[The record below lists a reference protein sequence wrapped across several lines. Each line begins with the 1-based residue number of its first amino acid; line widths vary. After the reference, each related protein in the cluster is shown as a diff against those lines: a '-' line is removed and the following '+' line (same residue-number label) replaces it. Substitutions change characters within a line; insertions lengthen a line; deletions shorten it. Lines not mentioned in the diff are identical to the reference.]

1 MYGFSLITIRDL
13 ERIEYQGS
21 FPGIQTNWISN
32 WYNTFSKVEDNIIG
46 YSKKPYIIT
55 VHEGTR
61 LVAIVPLLKLTRTYF
76 KFFKLDFLE
85 FLGQQW
91 SGLGY
96 DIIKLKSL
104 DDCFTKDLT
113 KWIRNNISYH
123 FLFLKYLPKS
133 TSFKQKYKLYRY
145 AGAPYIKASSFVD
158 YEDFSKNVYSR
169 KFREE
174 LRRTYRSISKNELE
188 MTTEVEEINESSLKH
203 IRAIAKSKVVDG
215 KSFLYGNSSKE
226 NFHLKVYETFP
237 SKVVFIRFNGK
248 PVAYATEIDFK
259 GKRIGIDA
267 SFNRKFRKY
276 GIGIHCID
284 EVIRNSFKEGAEMV
298 SFGLGLDSYKFRY
311 CNKIEEF
318 FMCFDFKFR
327 LKSLLALPYMY
338 YRLKKTDKMVGE
350 IMDKALA
357 NRKKRR
363 NHHKRKANETKIKL
377 ENIAINDL

>member
-1 MYGFSLITIRDL
+1 MYGFSLITIIDL
-13 ERIEYQGS
+13 EQIEYQGM
-21 FPGIQTNWISN
+21 FPGNQAKWISD
-32 WYNTFSKVEDNIIG
+32 WYKTFSKVEDNIIG

-61 LVAIVPLLKLTRTYF
+61 LVAIVPLLKLTRSYF
-76 KFFKLDFLE
+76 GFFKVDFLE

-96 DIIKLKSL
+96 DIIKLKPLHDS
-104 DDCFTKDLT
+104 FSHEFT
-113 KWIRNNISYH
+113 KWIKNNISYH
-123 FLFLKYLPKS
+123 FLFLKYLPGT
-133 TSFKQKYKLYRY
+133 TSFKQKFKLYRY
-145 AGAPYIKASSFVD
+145 AGAPYITCSAFAD
-158 YEDFSKNVYSR
+158 YEDFSKKVYSR

-174 LRRTYRSISKNELE
+174 LRRTLRSITKSGHE
-188 MTTEVEEINESSLKH
+188 MSTSVEEINESSLKH
-203 IRAIAKSKVVDG
+203 IRAIAESKIIDG
-215 KSFLYGNSSKE
+215 KSFLYGNNQKE
-226 NFHLKVYETFP
+226 SFHLKVYENFP
-237 SKVVFIRFNGK
+237 SKVIFIRFNGK
-248 PVAYATEIDFK
+248 AVAYATEIDFN
-259 GKRIGIDA
+259 GKRIGVDA
-267 SFNRKFRKY
+267 SFNREFRKY

-284 EVIRNSFKEGAEMV
+284 EVIRNSFKEGAELV

-350 IMDKALA
+350 ILDNAFA

-363 NHHKRKANETKIKL
+363 NNHKRKANETKIKL